1 MMMTQKDHSA
11 PVKVYSSYI
20 QSDVIA
26 AKMILQENE
35 IEYFTQNEEVA
46 AIYPIPGMGNIDFFV
61 NRKDF
66 DKARAVLAPLIQG
79 DNE

>member
-1 MMMTQKDHSA
+1 MDERDHST
-11 PVKVYSSYI
+11 PVRVYSSYI

-26 AKMILQENE
+26 AKMILQEQK

-46 AIYPIPGMGNIDFFV
+46 AIYPIPGLGSIDFFV

-66 DKARAVLAPLIQG
+66 EKARTALAPLIKG
-79 DNE
+79 EGE